1 MTRNAPAWIGLSI
14 LVATGAYLSAGP
26 LIGLAPATAP
36 DELARLS
43 SGIALLIVIGGS
55 AFLGHRGQ
63 ASLLLKQAL
72 AWIAIGLSL
81 VVLYTYRADI
91 ARVGARVLSQLAPGI
106 PLEARTLGLADAS
119 SVSGGIVAVT
129 ADRGGQFDI
138 EALVNGTSV
147 RLLADTGATLVV
159 LTHEDALRVG
169 IDTEALRYN
178 VPVQTANGVAENALV
193 HLQDISVG
201 SITIANIRTLIAKPG
216 QLETS
221 LLGMSFLTRLSSFQ
235 ISGDQLILRN

>member
-1 MTRNAPAWIGLSI
+1 MTRNASAWIGLSI

-26 LIGLAPATAP
+26 LIGLTPTTSP

-55 AFLGHRGQ
+55 AALGYRGQ
-63 ASLLLKQAL
+63 ATLALKQAL
-72 AWIAIGLSL
+72 VWIAIGLSL

-91 ARVGARVLSQLAPGI
+91 GRLGARVLSQLAPGI
-106 PLEARTLGLADAS
+106 VLEARALGQS
-119 SVSGGIVAVT
+119 GETGGIIAVT
-129 ADRGGQFDI
+129 AGQGGQFDV

-159 LTHEDALRVG
+159 LTHDDALRVG
-169 IDTEALRYN
+169 IDTGALRYN
-178 VPVQTANGVAENALV
+178 IPVQTANGVAKNALL
-193 HLQDISVG
+193 HLEEISVG
-201 SITIANIRTLIAKPG
+201 SITIPNIRALIAKPG

-221 LLGMSFLTRLSSFQ
+221 LLGMSFLTRLTSFQ
-235 ISGDQLILRN
+235 ISGDQLVLRE